1 MTEGQTDNEIERLT
15 DKKTDRLKQTYMVRK
30 IAYLIRA
37 IGDTEGERDRERE
50 REREIKRMKKKQREE
65 EGEREIKREWGE
77 RKRSMVRK
85 IAYLILGANT

>member
-1 MTEGQTDNEIERLT
+1 MTEGQTDNKIERLT

-50 REREIKRMKKKQREE
+50 RER
-65 EGEREIKREWGE
+65 
-77 RKRSMVRK
+77 
-85 IAYLILGANT
+85 